1 MLKRLYQFCLE
12 RLAILERELFQES
25 QERDDV
31 LKLKGRKA
39 FRELARAF
47 FFLTAGIKYIFF
59 QFLLALT
66 ELAVLVFLSPK
77 EGYELLTS
85 SRHPDL
91 SADGEGSQDVIF
103 PLSSSPSFLSSSRK
117 RGSSLDSRLH
127 GNDRTRIYEEYERK
141 HKKARWFSLGT
152 FSAAVAAV
160 VVVSLVVNLSLPLAP
175 SVLGATYTFTQTN
188 WGGGSTGNNAI
199 HPTNQSAWSQYS
211 SASSEIV
218 AVNGG
223 EDLEIASSTASVVK
237 TSEGD
242 FTGGTFAT
250 TTTTGSGSVKLSKA
264 LHINEYTIGALSNI
278 AVTASTVTA
287 NSNGTWTIAFGV
299 TNLSRIFKNDKF
311 VDSASKAWKV
321 LSVSDSADKIIVVDS
336 EGNTP
341 AVLAPATGSGTVG
354 RWYASISAWEAG
366 RNADITA
373 TGRNAIVRGLPY
385 YDGAADTTG
394 VSINGWTTDATHYIE
409 IYVPLSERHRGKW
422 DDGKYRV
429 ELSSDANALI
439 VKEVYT
445 RIEGLQISVTPQ
457 MLNWRR
463 GIILS
468 DQSNGGDA
476 GGARISHN
484 IIRNTNTTNSWLGG
498 ISTYAGIAGGV
509 YIYNNIVYDF
519 DNATSSAAIG
529 VEMAGTNGHYIYN
542 NTVINNTIG
551 YSTNDDGVL
560 KNNIA

>member
-12 RLAILERELFQES
+12 RLAVLERELFQES
-25 QERDDV
+25 RESDDV
-31 LKLKGRKA
+31 LKLRGKRA

-47 FFLTAGIKYIFF
+47 AFLTGGIKYIFF
-59 QFLLALT
+59 HFLLALT

-77 EGYELLTS
+77 EGYELLVLS
-85 SRHPDL
+85 HKDSHPELLFRHPKEVSD
-91 SADGEGSQDVIF
+91 EGSQDVIS
-103 PLSSSPSFLSSSRK
+103 PLLSSASFLPSLPSFLSSPPSFLSSPRK

-127 GNDRTRIYEEYERK
+127 GNDRLGYGNDRTRIYEAYERK
-141 HKKARWFSLGT
+141 RKKARWFSLGT

-175 SVLGATYTFTQTN
+175 SVLGATYTWNQTN

-211 SASSEIV
+211 SVSSEIIV
-218 AVNGG
+218 VNGG

-237 TSEGD
+237 TSDSD
-242 FTGGTFAT
+242 FSSGTFAT

-321 LSVSDSADKIIVVDS
+321 LSESDRADKIIVVDS

-385 YDGAADTTG
+385 YDGAAD
-394 VSINGWTTDATHYIE
+394 
-409 IYVPLSERHRGKW
+409 
-422 DDGKYRV
+422 
-429 ELSSDANALI
+429 
-439 VKEVYT
+439 
-445 RIEGLQISVTPQ
+445 
-457 MLNWRR
+457 
-463 GIILS
+463 
-468 DQSNGGDA
+468 
-476 GGARISHN
+476 
-484 IIRNTNTTNSWLGG
+484 
-498 ISTYAGIAGGV
+498 
-509 YIYNNIVYDF
+509 
-519 DNATSSAAIG
+519 
-529 VEMAGTNGHYIYN
+529 
-542 NTVINNTIG
+542 
-551 YSTNDDGVL
+551 
-560 KNNIA
+560 